1 MQYEQFQLNLM
12 KEEGAIDRIYQK
24 VAENE
29 TGDSRDVM
37 ALFETS
43 DFEVD
48 VNFAMICILMVQ
60 LKMLGNGRCHSC

>member
-1 MQYEQFQLNLM
+1 M

-29 TGDSRDVM
+29 TSDSRDVM

-43 DFEVD
+43 DLKWMLI
-48 VNFAMICILMVQ
+48 FAMICILMVQ
-60 LKMLGNGRCHSC
+60 LKML

>member
-1 MQYEQFQLNLM
+1 M
-12 KEEGAIDRIYQK
+12 KEEGAIDRDLSK
-24 VAENE
+24 SSCKME

-48 VNFAMICILMVQ
+48 VNFC
-60 LKMLGNGRCHSC
+60 R